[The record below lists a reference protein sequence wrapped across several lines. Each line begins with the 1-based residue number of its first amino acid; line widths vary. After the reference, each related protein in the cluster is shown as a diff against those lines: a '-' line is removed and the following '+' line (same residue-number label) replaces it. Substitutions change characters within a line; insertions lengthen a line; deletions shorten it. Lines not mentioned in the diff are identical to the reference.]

1 MSSSTKT
8 ERAAVRAEQ
17 AAVARPIR
25 FLLDGQLHEVPMTV
39 PPTRTV
45 LNYLRE
51 DLGRCGSKE
60 GCAEGDCGACT
71 VVLAEPAH
79 GTDRGGS
86 ASPLRYRAINACIQF
101 LPAIDGKA
109 LITIENLQLQDGQPH
124 PVQQAMIDAHG
135 SQCGFC
141 TPGFVMS
148 LFALYKTMP
157 DPDREAINQALSGNL
172 CRCTGYRPIVEA
184 GLDMARLGAQ
194 LPESALDWL
203 SAPASCAAAKGGVSA
218 QAVCAS
224 LAGLQQSGPLH
235 LPHAEGDFHAP
246 QSLPALLALRTA
258 LPQARLLAGSTDVGL
273 WVTKQHRDLGSVIYL
288 GRVAELQRVAL
299 SEGWLE
305 LGASVSLSD
314 AMPVLL
320 QHYPGLQELLQR
332 FASTPIRNAATLGGN
347 IANGS
352 PIGDSMPAL
361 IAIGARVVLR
371 SARAARE
378 LPLEDF
384 YLDYQK
390 TALQPDEVLECVR
403 IPLPPTDG
411 GLRQLVAS
419 YKVSRRFD
427 QDISAV
433 CAGFSLVLEQGRI
446 RSARIAFGGMA
457 ATPRRA
463 AGCEAALQGLHWHRD
478 SSLDDACAALEA
490 DYTPLTDLRA
500 TAQYRQLV
508 AGNLLRRFLLE
519 TTVTSAA
526 AGAVANAADG
536 AQPVLSLYRWNE
548 VSA

>member
-1 MSSSTKT
+1 
-8 ERAAVRAEQ
+8 
-17 AAVARPIR
+17 
-25 FLLDGQLHEVPMTV
+25 
-39 PPTRTV
+39 
-45 LNYLRE
+45 
-51 DLGRCGSKE
+51 
-60 GCAEGDCGACT
+60 
-71 VVLAEPAH
+71 
-79 GTDRGGS
+79 
-86 ASPLRYRAINACIQF
+86 
-101 LPAIDGKA
+101 
-109 LITIENLQLQDGQPH
+109 
-124 PVQQAMIDAHG
+124 
-135 SQCGFC
+135 
-141 TPGFVMS
+141 
-148 LFALYKTMP
+148 
-157 DPDREAINQALSGNL
+157 
-172 CRCTGYRPIVEA
+172 
-184 GLDMARLGAQ
+184 
-194 LPESALDWL
+194 
-203 SAPASCAAAKGGVSA
+203 
-218 QAVCAS
+218 
-224 LAGLQQSGPLH
+224 
-235 LPHAEGDFHAP
+235 
-246 QSLPALLALRTA
+246 PALLALRTA

-403 IPLPPTDG
+403 IPLPPSDG

-478 SSLDDACAALEA
+478 SSLDDACAALAA

>member
-1 MSSSTKT
+1 MSPSTKT
-8 ERAAVRAEQ
+8 ERASICAEHAVA
-17 AAVARPIR
+17 ARPIR
-25 FLLDGQLHEVPMTV
+25 FLLDGQLHQVPLTV
-39 PPTRTV
+39 APTRTV

-71 VVLAEPAH
+71 VVLAEP
-79 GTDRGGS
+79 TDDDERAAG
-86 ASPLRYRAINACIQF
+86 AAPLRYHAMNACIQF

-109 LITIENLQLQDGQPH
+109 LITIENLQVPGGNPH

-148 LFALYKTMP
+148 LFALYKTQP
-157 DPDREAINQALSGNL
+157 NPDREAINQALSGNL
-172 CRCTGYRPIVEA
+172 CRCTGYRPIIDA

-203 SAPASCAAAKGGVSA
+203 SAPASCAAATADAST
-218 QAVCAS
+218 QAVRAR
-224 LAGLQQSGPLH
+224 LQPLQQAAPLH
-235 LPHAEGDFHAP
+235 LSHSEGDFHAP
-246 QSLPALLALRTA
+246 QSLPALLALRAA

-273 WVTKQHRDLGSVIYL
+273 WVTKQHRDLGSLIYL
-288 GRVAELQRVAL
+288 GRVTELQRITQ
-299 SEGWLE
+299 SEDWLE
-305 LGASVSLSD
+305 IGAAVSLSD

-320 QHYPGLQELLQR
+320 QHYPSLQALLER

-403 IPLPPTDG
+403 IPLPRTDG
-411 GLRQLVAS
+411 GLRQHVAS
-419 YKVSRRFD
+419 YKVSRRFE

-478 SSLDDACAALEA
+478 SALDAASAALAA

-519 TTVTSAA
+519 TTVTSST